1 MWSRPSYSE
10 TVDQKNKITVK
21 EFLNKK
27 HISGTVSEYS
37 AVNKLLQ
44 LGFLVFKNV
53 APHGMIDLIAI
64 SPENE
69 TFKIDVKTVSRRTK
83 KTNYRREGD
92 MIYRS
97 PSSEQKKYDI
107 VLMIVDG
114 DQFKILPTHSKLSKI
129 LKSK

>member
-1 MWSRPSYSE
+1 
-10 TVDQKNKITVK
+10 VK

-64 SPENE
+64 SPDDE
-69 TFKIDVKTVSRRTK
+69 TFRIDVKTRSRRKTK
-83 KTNYRREGD
+83 SKKRQIGHE
-92 MIYRS
+92 IYRA
-97 PSSEQKKYDI
+97 PSKIQKEMDV
-107 VLMIVDG
+107 VLMIVDS
-114 DQFKILPTHSKLSKI
+114 DSWKIHPTRSKLSKWLT
-129 LKSK
+129 LK

>member
-1 MWSRPSYSE
+1 
-10 TVDQKNKITVK
+10 VK

-69 TFKIDVKTVSRRTK
+69 TFRIDVKTRSRRKTK
-83 KTNYRREGD
+83 SKKRQIGHE
-92 MIYRS
+92 IYRA
-97 PSSEQKKYDI
+97 PSKIQKEMDV
-107 VLMIVDG
+107 VLMIVDS
-114 DQFKILPTHSKLSKI
+114 DSWKIHPTRSKLSKWLT
-129 LKSK
+129 LK

>member
-1 MWSRPSYSE
+1 MWSRPSYSK
-10 TVDQKNKITVK
+10 TVDQKNRITVK

-44 LGFLVFKNV
+44 KGFLVFKNV

-64 SPENE
+64 SPDNE

-114 DQFKILPTHSKLSKI
+114 DQFKILPSRSKLSKI
-129 LKSK
+129 LK

>member
-1 MWSRPSYSE
+1 M
-10 TVDQKNKITVK
+10 K

-64 SPENE
+64 SPDDE
-69 TFKIDVKTVSRRTK
+69 TFRIDVKTASRRTSN
-83 KTNYRREGD
+83 TNYRKEGD
-92 MIYRS
+92 PIYRS
-97 PSSEQKKYDI
+97 PSSEQKKYDV

-114 DQFKILPTHSKLSKI
+114 DKFKILPTHSKLSKI

>member
-1 MWSRPSYSE
+1 MK
-10 TVDQKNKITVK
+10 Q
-21 EFLNKK
+21 FLNKK

-37 AVNKLLQ
+37 AINKLLQ

-69 TFKIDVKTVSRRTK
+69 IFRIDVKTVSRRTK

-97 PSSEQKKYDI
+97 PSSEQKKFDV
-107 VLMIVDG
+107 VLMIVDR
-114 DQFKILPTHSKLSKI
+114 DEFKILPTRSKLAKWLRS
-129 LKSK
+129 

>member
-1 MWSRPSYSE
+1 M
-10 TVDQKNKITVK
+10 K

-69 TFKIDVKTVSRRTK
+69 TFRIDVKTVSKRTK
-83 KTNYRREGD
+83 KTNYRYEGE
-92 MIYRS
+92 MIYRT
-97 PSSEQKKYDI
+97 PSSEQKKYDV
-107 VLMIVDG
+107 VLMIVDHG
-114 DQFKILPTHSKLSKI
+114 EFKILPTHSKLSKWI
-129 LKSK
+129 KSK

>member
-1 MWSRPSYSE
+1 M
-10 TVDQKNKITVK
+10 K

-27 HISGTVSEYS
+27 HISGTISEYS

-69 TFKIDVKTVSRRTK
+69 TFRIDVKTASKRSN
-83 KTNYRREGD
+83 KTNYRKEGD
-92 MIYRS
+92 PIYRT
-97 PSSEQKKYDI
+97 PTSEQKKYDV
-107 VLMIVDG
+107 VLMIVDRG
-114 DQFKILPTHSKLSKI
+114 EFKILPTHSKLSKWI
-129 LKSK
+129 KSK

>member
-1 MWSRPSYSE
+1 M
-10 TVDQKNKITVK
+10 K

-64 SPENE
+64 SPDDE
-69 TFKIDVKTVSRRTK
+69 TFRIDVKTRSRRKTK
-83 KTNYRREGD
+83 SKKRQIGHE
-92 MIYRS
+92 IYRA
-97 PSSEQKKYDI
+97 PSKIQKEMDV
-107 VLMIVDG
+107 VLMIVDS
-114 DQFKILPTHSKLSKI
+114 DSWKIHPTRSKLSKWLT
-129 LKSK
+129 LK